1 MEKSRFNELPLKA
14 KLEHYR
20 REYESVGVLSG
31 FIGNSY
37 KKNIST
43 REIST
48 KIRVKLEELLVDK
61 NIINSRVDFKLEDLH
76 AYIPESMKTYN
87 FNSGVNVISQKFYET
102 DIEFR
107 NLYLEFIKGLY
118 NNFFHF
124 PFYFQKT
131 PTIRLHCP
139 DAIKSNHYPRYHS
152 DVGYGHPPQEINLWI
167 PLTHPV
173 EKQKHGFRVM
183 DLDST
188 RKILDGYNYNFE
200 SFIND
205 AIKSK
210 IFNQEMNKYSPQ
222 VDTVFGESFIF
233 DSRCLHSAEPLKRHT
248 RVSIDIRFISI
259 ADYQRDKYLYQGQG
273 KLKSLYEPG
282 QAYDILSSDIL

>member
-1 MEKSRFNELPLKA
+1 MEKICFNELPLKA

-20 REYESVGVLSG
+20 REYEGVGVLSS

-76 AYIPESMKTYN
+76 TYIPKSMKTYD

-173 EKQKHGFRVM
+173 KNQKHGFRLM
-183 DLDST
+183 GLDRT
-188 RKILDGYNYNFE
+188 REILDKYNYNFKR
-200 SFIND
+200 FIND
-205 AIKSK
+205 AIMSK
-210 IFNQEMNKYSPQ
+210 DFNEELNKYSPQ
-222 VDTVFGESFIF
+222 VDTKFGESLIF
-233 DSRCLHSAEPLKRHT
+233 DSRCLHTGEALKSHT
-248 RVSIDIRFISI
+248 RVSIDIRIISV
-259 ADYQRDKYLYQGQG
+259 DELQSDKFLYQGQG
-273 KLKSLYEPG
+273 KMKSLYEPG